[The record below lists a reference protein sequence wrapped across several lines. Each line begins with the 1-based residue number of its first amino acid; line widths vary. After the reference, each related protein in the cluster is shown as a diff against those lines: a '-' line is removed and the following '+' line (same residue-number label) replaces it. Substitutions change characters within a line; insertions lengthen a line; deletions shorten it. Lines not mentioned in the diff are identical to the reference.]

1 MSNRKEGRKW
11 RENTNQKAPDGFSR
25 LEVFEKAATKKDDHN
40 HPNSLQRV
48 NYRNENINISGN
60 MVKTCMIRAHK
71 IILEQTN
78 DFHWKRTMASHSRK
92 LAQNHVAA
100 PQRWEENESSYG
112 PSGQEYYRGGPA
124 HTHPPS
130 IFPAK

>member
-1 MSNRKEGRKW
+1 MEREHKPEGTR
-11 RENTNQKAPDGFSR
+11 GFSR

-78 DFHWKRTMASHSRK
+78 DFHWKRTMASHSRSR
-92 LAQNHVAA
+92 
-100 PQRWEENESSYG
+100 PD
-112 PSGQEYYRGGPA
+112 PD
-124 HTHPPS
+124 
-130 IFPAK
+130 